1 MARAAQEEADAEYA
15 AALNAEEAQRAAD
28 ASPPPPK
35 RQQRRDLRLT
45 AESTFRTLELL
56 LVALDLRRGGAR
68 PDGNNCL
75 LFALLQCA
83 GRLHADQQGW
93 AGVPTALDE
102 LRRVLHERCLDHDDL
117 AGGRVGAAASWCEG
131 WSRTRCRRVL
141 VSGDFLGQAHIF
153 AAADLLQ
160 CTVVVVEVTGG
171 RARMLAYPPD
181 YGASHR
187 TAALP
192 QRTEMIEITADEARR
207 LRRRAGGGAALWLH
221 LAGHHFS
228 PLLTP
233 GLASRMC
240 PPPPLDLHLR
250 PLADDLDA
258 G

>member
-1 MARAAQEEADAEYA
+1 MLSRLSGWLFGSKRKRNSTAVPSSASSSGASSSSASASLGFALPDSALAVDGPSDVDVARAAQEEADAEYA
-15 AALNAEEAQRAAD
+15 AALNAEAQRAAD

-117 AGGRVGAAASWCEG
+117 AGGRVGAAASWC
-131 WSRTRCRRVL
+131 
-141 VSGDFLGQAHIF
+141 
-153 AAADLLQ
+153 
-160 CTVVVVEVTGG
+160 
-171 RARMLAYPPD
+171 
-181 YGASHR
+181 
-187 TAALP
+187 
-192 QRTEMIEITADEARR
+192 
-207 LRRRAGGGAALWLH
+207 
-221 LAGHHFS
+221 
-228 PLLTP
+228 
-233 GLASRMC
+233 
-240 PPPPLDLHLR
+240 
-250 PLADDLDA
+250 
-258 G
+258 